1 MQRYKPTTPSRRH
14 MIKEDFSMLTKKKK
28 REKSLTKALKKTG
41 GRGAKGRITCRHRG
55 GGAKRFYRI
64 INFGEE
70 KLDIPAKVTAL
81 EYDPNRTGFIAL
93 LEYEDKVKRY
103 IIAPQSLNVGD
114 KVVASEK
121 AEICP
126 GNRMKLKNI
135 PVGTNIYNIEIERGS
150 YGKMVRSAG
159 SSAKVLACEAGYV
172 NLKMPSSE
180 IRKVSEECFASI
192 GAVSRQEHRYIKLGK
207 AGKNRY
213 RGKRSTVRGSAMSVN
228 DHPHGGG
235 EGRTGIGLKYPKTPW
250 GKPAMGVKTRRR
262 KATNKYIIK
271 RRQKK

>member
-1 MQRYKPTTPSRRH
+1 MPNNINPSTDVTDAIEGKNDLKESKSVLSKPVYISAH
-14 MIKEDFSMLTKKKK
+14 LEGVKVIGDEI
-28 REKSLTKALKKTG
+28 
-41 GRGAKGRITCRHRG
+41 ITS
-55 GGAKRFYRI
+55 
-64 INFGEE
+64 
-70 KLDIPAKVTAL
+70 D
-81 EYDPNRTGFIAL
+81 
-93 LEYEDKVKRY
+93 
-103 IIAPQSLNVGD
+103 
-114 KVVASEK
+114 K
-121 AEICP
+121 AEIRS

-135 PVGTNIYNIEIERGS
+135 PVGTDVYNIEIERGS

-180 IRKVSEECFASI
+180 IRKISEECFASI
-192 GAVSRQEHRYIKLGK
+192 GAVSRPEHRYIKLGK

-213 RGKRSTVRGSAMSVN
+213 RGKRPTVRGSAMSVH

-262 KATNKYIIK
+262 KVTNKYIIK
-271 RRQKK
+271 RRKKK